1 MIDPRFAKSSLGE
14 RAGSKTTQNED
25 YQYEKL
31 PGYNFMTGIVSD
43 VISNP
48 YEYLNR
54 KYKNSDFLLRD
65 VLTGRIRSENLPKV
79 NGKSPDNP
87 STTFRVGHKDL
98 IDTMPI
104 NSIFAYIVDGYEIKD
119 NPKIAVCY
127 PFFPGHLSLPLK
139 TGEYVWLLEEKIGN
153 VSYYYWVCRKVGHL
167 QLDDLN
173 YTNLERTP
181 AVTSLLNNANNSK
194 GNISVDPAEVF
205 SNEGNSSINNS
216 VIGKRSNLPLVMS
229 ELLRRSYSH
238 DAEFTGEPVPRLSK
252 KCGDVLIQGSNNAG
266 MHITTEK
273 FTDLSNKASIFYTG
287 TGDPAPIN
295 RTPNSSAIDIFVS
308 RKKSSVDA
316 LANIP
321 GGLTTLSFN
330 DENSKLKAHPNTT
343 QAQYHDYVEN
353 NKVADIMTR
362 DVEKRKEMYSKEL
375 NDFVDD
381 ATDVGARL
389 YMSRDCSIDNIFG
402 SSFDVLSAYQG
413 PSIVSYAQHNRMIGL
428 SDTRLVSKAGQS
440 FIDLDPAGNI
450 VAKSSI
456 NDGQQF
462 LSLRSSGMSLL
473 HAKGKTR
480 IQSQD
485 EIHLAVRSD
494 PTDESSA
501 AEPYILHSELAPIL
515 KKLGGDAAFL
525 NKIIDILLEALSKV
539 PPVAAA
545 LTPLLD
551 SINTLREARD
561 DNPTGSG
568 KLVYKAPVLDGD
580 GQPIKDEFNTIEVP
594 VSLEIAGN
602 NVNSENFT
610 EFVELVDTNIKSTK
624 IFGE

>member
-54 KYKNSDFLLRD
+54 KYKTSDFLLKD
-65 VLTGRIRSENLPKV
+65 VLSGRIRSENLPKV
-79 NGKSPDNP
+79 NGRSPDNP

-194 GNISVDPAEVF
+194 GNIGVDPAEVF
-205 SNEGNSSINNS
+205 SNEGNASINNS
-216 VIGKRSNLPLVMS
+216 TIGKRSNLPLVMS

-273 FTDLSNKASIFYTG
+273 FTDLTNKASIFYTG
-287 TGDPAPIN
+287 KENPAPPN

-316 LANIP
+316 LANLP

-330 DENSKLKAHPNTT
+330 DNNSKLKAHPNTT

-353 NKVADIMTR
+353 NKVADIMTK
-362 DVEKRKEMYSKEL
+362 DIEKRKEMYSKEL

-389 YMSRDCSIDNIFG
+389 YMSRDCAIDNIFG

-428 SDTRLVSKAGQS
+428 SDARLVSKSGQS

-450 VAKSSI
+450 VAKASKD
-456 NDGQQF
+456 DGQQF
-462 LSLRSSGMSLL
+462 LSLGVGGTTRLQGKDRIEISQSGGSATQITIANNDVTVDGKFITIDGSENITLTAGEPNTNPKVTTIFATQEGGIQAISVGGEGGAVLSVKPIQQFLELYTNSLPQ
-473 HAKGKTR
+473 AKANMLLPLGAA
-480 IQSQD
+480 
-485 EIHLAVRSD
+485 AV
-494 PTDESSA
+494 PVGLILESGLVEA
-501 AEPYILHSELAPIL
+501 VI
-515 KKLGGDAAFL
+515 
-525 NKIIDILLEALSKV
+525 EAL
-539 PPVAAA
+539 A
-545 LTPLLD
+545 
-551 SINTLREARD
+551 
-561 DNPTGSG
+561 
-568 KLVYKAPVLDGD
+568 
-580 GQPIKDEFNTIEVP
+580 
-594 VSLEIAGN
+594 
-602 NVNSENFT
+602 
-610 EFVELVDTNIKSTK
+610 TK
-624 IFGE
+624 YFFAE